1 MAISIGGNVSRVDIV
16 REVEATGTDRPTAG
30 IPFPPPTVYV
40 LGLLI
45 AIPLELL
52 FPTGSLPVLVTV
64 IGTLIGV
71 AVSLY
76 MDGAAMSNFSKADT
90 PAIPFKPTEALVT
103 TGPYRFTRNPMYVG
117 MAALYIALALVF
129 GLLWAFAFLPFV
141 ILVIDRQVI
150 AREEPYLERLFGQEY
165 LDYKKRVR
173 RWL

>member
-1 MAISIGGNVSRVDIV
+1 MLDMV
-16 REVEATGTDRPTAG
+16 RGVEAPDQDKGTAG

-40 LGLLI
+40 LGLLL

-52 FPTGSLPVLVTV
+52 FPTGGLPVLVTV
-64 IGTLIGV
+64 IGTLAGV

-76 MDGAAMSNFSKADT
+76 MDGAALSNFSKADT

-103 TGPYRFTRNPMYVG
+103 DGPYRFTRNPMYVG
-117 MAALYIALALVF
+117 MAALYIALALAF
-129 GLLWAFAFLPFV
+129 GLLWAFAFLPA
-141 ILVIDRQVI
+141 IIIVIDRLVI

-165 LDYKKRVR
+165 LDYKQRVG

>member
-1 MAISIGGNVSRVDIV
+1 MVTPM
-16 REVEATGTDRPTAG
+16 EGTDMQATKPTAG
-30 IPFPPPTVYV
+30 VPFPPPTVYV
-40 LGLLI
+40 LGLLL

-52 FPTGSLPVLVTV
+52 FPTGGLPVLVTV

-71 AVSLY
+71 AISLY
-76 MDGAAMSNFSKADT
+76 MDGGAMSHFSRADT

-117 MAALYIALALVF
+117 MAALYIALALAF
-129 GLLWAFAFLPFV
+129 GLLWAFAFLPV
-141 ILVIDRQVI
+141 VLIIIDRQVI

-165 LDYKKRVR
+165 LEYKQRVR